1 LEITMILSIQT
12 RSLTFLITLLAV
24 VSLGACS
31 GASGQRAAE
40 GAGTG
45 ALAGAAGGLVRG
57 LLWGGDPLESMAKGA
72 VVGAT
77 AGAVAGGVS
86 GSQEDKAT
94 AQAQQQNAIAELRT
108 QIGEDAFAGIT
119 ALAKC
124 NHGVAEA
131 NAQVAT
137 KSSNSNYA
145 LAGLWVEAIS
155 RADRGDLAGAQT
167 LYPEIVRWDRS
178 VENNDQAETELQGTL
193 VKLQDI
199 RQQYD
204 LPRTCGS

>member
-1 LEITMILSIQT
+1 LEITMTLSIKT
-12 RSLTFLITLLAV
+12 RSLTFFITLLASV
-24 VSLGACS
+24 ALGACS

-40 GAGTG
+40 GASTG
-45 ALAGAAGGLVRG
+45 ALAGAAGGLVSG

-77 AGAVAGGVS
+77 SGAVVGGVS
-86 GSQEDKAT
+86 GAQEDKAT
-94 AQAQQQNAIAELRT
+94 AQAQQQNKIAELRT
-108 QIGEDAFAGIT
+108 QIGEDAFAGIN

-131 NAQVAT
+131 NAQVAA

-145 LAGLWVEAIS
+145 LAGLWVDAIS
-155 RADRGDLAGAQT
+155 HADRGDLAGAQT
-167 LYPEIVRWDRS
+167 LYQESVQWDRS
-178 VENNDQAETELQGTL
+178 IEDSNQAETELQAAL

-204 LPRTCGS
+204 LPRTCSS

>member
-1 LEITMILSIQT
+1 MTVSIQT
-12 RSLTFLITLLAV
+12 HNLTFLITLLALV
-24 VSLGACS
+24 ALGACS

-45 ALAGAAGGLVRG
+45 ALAGAAGGLISG

-86 GSQEDKAT
+86 GAQEDKAT
-94 AQAQQQNAIAELRT
+94 AQAQQQNEIAELRT
-108 QIGEDAFAGIT
+108 QIGEDAFAGVT

-124 NHGVAEA
+124 NHAVAEA
-131 NAQVAT
+131 NAQVAA
-137 KSSNSNYA
+137 KSTNSNYA
-145 LAGLWVEAIS
+145 LAGLWVDAIS

-167 LYPEIVRWDRS
+167 LYPEIIRWDRS
-178 VENNDQAETELQGTL
+178 IEDSSQAETELQEAL
-193 VKLQDI
+193 VKLQNI
-199 RQQYD
+199 RHQYD
-204 LPRTCGS
+204 LPRTCSS

>member
-1 LEITMILSIQT
+1 MQHMRLGTACLILLVQT
-12 RSLTFLITLLAV
+12 LTL
-24 VSLGACS
+24 SGCS

-45 ALAGAAGGLVRG
+45 ALAGAAGGLVSG
-57 LLWGGDPLESMAKGA
+57 LLWGGDPLESAARGA

-77 AGAVAGGVS
+77 TGAVVGGVS
-86 GSQEDKAT
+86 GSKEDKAN
-94 AQAQQQNAIAELRT
+94 AQAQQQNEIAELRS

-124 NHGVAEA
+124 NHAVAEA
-131 NAQVAT
+131 NAQVAA

-145 LAGLWVEAIS
+145 LAGLWVDAIS
-155 RADRGDLAGAQT
+155 HADRDDMAGARA
-167 LYPEIVRWDRS
+167 LYPEIIRWDRS
-178 VENNDQAETELQGTL
+178 AENNDQVDAELQGTL

-204 LPRTCGS
+204 LPRTCSS